1 MTVVTVHFAEAG
13 GGSEEG
19 EIQLPSAHFSN
30 LNRSEELA
38 SCDGAAHQHG
48 VPV

>member
-1 MTVVTVHFAEAG
+1 MTVVTVHFAWG
-13 GGSEEG
+13 GRGGSE